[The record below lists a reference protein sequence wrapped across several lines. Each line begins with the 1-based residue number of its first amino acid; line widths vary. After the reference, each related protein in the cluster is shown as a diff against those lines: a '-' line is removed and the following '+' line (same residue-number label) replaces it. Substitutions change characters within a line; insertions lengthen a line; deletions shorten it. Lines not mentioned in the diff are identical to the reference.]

1 MMAQKNA
8 VSYKEVKNVAAKS
21 FEKSIEELSEIV
33 EKLERGDVSLE
44 ESLTLFEKGV
54 KLSKAC
60 QKILDEAEKKVSVLV
75 ADENGELVAR
85 DFLEGDE

>member
-1 MMAQKNA
+1 MA
-8 VSYKEVKNVAAKS
+8 EKS

-60 QKILDEAEKKVSVLV
+60 QKILNEAEKKVSVLV
-75 ADENGELVAR
+75 ADENGELVMQ
-85 DFLEGDE
+85 DFPDLEV